1 MKKTQELTSFCV
13 DNHDKSIDS
22 TTARIL
28 YFLPLKA
35 EESIHQMNH
44 PP

>member
-1 MKKTQELTSFCV
+1 MKKTQQLTSFCV
-13 DNHDKSIDS
+13 DSHDESIGS
-22 TTARIL
+22 RTARTL
-28 YFLPLKA
+28 SFLSLKA